1 MRKLPVGILVGAAV
15 AALCACAVGPNYQR
29 PVTPVPPQ
37 FANLGQPGFNGADVE
52 AKFWTLFNDPRLDR
66 LVNDALAANKD
77 LQRARANLRASRA
90 ARRLAGFDL
99 FPTVTAA
106 GSYSHARESRNQL
119 PAFISEERT
128 LDSVDVGFDAFWELD
143 FFGRVRRGI
152 QAARAEE
159 QASAAGL
166 RDAQVTVT
174 AEVARNYFVLRG
186 LQDQLAVA
194 VRNADNQTQTLK
206 VTQARLEAGRGTEL
220 DTARAE
226 AQVKTT
232 LASIPLLESSI
243 ATTIYRLS
251 VLTGRLPDALTA
263 DLQAPEALRDLPSL
277 NAVGDP
283 ATLLRRR
290 PDIRV
295 AERSLAA
302 STARIGVAIG
312 DLFPK
317 VTFTGSIGYNAATFR
332 GIGKSGSDT
341 YSVGPGISW
350 AAFDLGRV
358 GARIKIAHAQADADL
373 AAYEASVLGALEE
386 TEGALI
392 TYGRAQSR
400 RDLLTQAATASER
413 AADLARQR
421 FQGGLTDFVNVLEAE
436 RDALSVQ
443 DSLAQSRTQTATALV
458 AVYKALGGGWVD
470 EPLEAKR

>member
-1 MRKLPVGILVGAAV
+1 MRKLPFGMLAGAA
-15 AALCACAVGPNYQR
+15 AATLCACAVGPNYQR

-37 FANLGQPGFNGADVE
+37 FVNLGQPGFNAGDVE
-52 AKFWTLFNDPRLDR
+52 AKFWTLFNEPKLDR

-77 LQRARANLRASRA
+77 LQRARASLRASRA

-106 GSYSHARESRNQL
+106 GSYTHARESRNQL
-119 PAFISEERT
+119 PAIISEERT

-186 LQDQLAVA
+186 LQEQLAVA
-194 VRNADNQTQTLK
+194 TRNADNQNQTLR

-220 DTARAE
+220 DSARAE
-226 AQVKTT
+226 AQLKTT

-263 DLQAPEALRDLPSL
+263 DLQDAQPLSDLPSL
-277 NAVGDP
+277 NAVSDP

-317 VTFTGSIGYNAATFR
+317 VTFTGSIGYDAATFR

-386 TEGALI
+386 TEGALV

-400 RDLLTQAATASER
+400 RELLTQAASASER

-421 FQGGLTDFVNVLEAE
+421 FRGGLTDFVNVLEAE

>member
-1 MRKLPVGILVGAAV
+1 MRKFPIGVLVGTAA
-15 AALCACAVGPNYQR
+15 ATLCACAVGPNYQR

-52 AKFWTLFNDPRLDR
+52 AKFWTLFNDPKLDK

-106 GSYSHARESRNQL
+106 GSYTHARESRNQL
-119 PAFISEERT
+119 PAFISEDRT

-159 QASAAGL
+159 QASVASL
-166 RDAQVTVT
+166 RDAHVTVT

-186 LQDQLAVA
+186 LQEQLAVA
-194 VRNADNQTQTLK
+194 VRNADNQTQTLR

-220 DTARAE
+220 DSARAE
-226 AQVKTT
+226 AQLKTT
-232 LASIPLLESSI
+232 LASIPLLESST

-251 VLTGRLPDALTA
+251 VLTGRLPDALTTE
-263 DLQAPEALRDLPSL
+263 LQTAEPLGALPSL

-332 GIGKSGSDT
+332 GIGKTGSDT

-373 AAYEASVLGALEE
+373 ATYEASVLGALEE
-386 TEGALI
+386 TEGALV
-392 TYGRAQSR
+392 TYGRGQSR
-400 RDLLTQAATASER
+400 RELLTQAATASER

-443 DSLAQSRTQTATALV
+443 DSLAQSRTQTATSLV

>member
-1 MRKLPVGILVGAAV
+1 MRKRLVVGSAVVGAGL
-15 AALCACAVGPNYQR
+15 LCACAVGPNYQR

-37 FANLGQPGFNGADVE
+37 FANVGQPGFNGADVE
-52 AKFWTLFNDPRLDR
+52 AKFWTVFKDPKLDR

-77 LQRARANLRASRA
+77 LKRARANLRASRA

-106 GSYSHARESRNQL
+106 GTYTHQRESRNQL
-119 PAFISEERT
+119 PAAISQERT
-128 LDSVDVGFDAFWELD
+128 LDDVDVGFDAVWELD

-159 QASAAGL
+159 QAAAAGL

-186 LQDQLAVA
+186 LQEQLAVA
-194 VRNADNQTQTLK
+194 VGNADNQTQTLK
-206 VTQARLEAGRGTEL
+206 LTQVRLEAGRGTEL
-220 DTARAE
+220 DSARAE

-232 LASIPLLESSI
+232 LASIPPLESSI

-251 VLTGRLPDALTA
+251 VLTGRLPDALSSE
-263 DLQAPEALRDLPSL
+263 LQIAQPLQQLPTL
-277 NAVGDP
+277 NAVSDP

-317 VTFTGSIGYNAATFR
+317 VTFTGSIGYDAATFR
-332 GIGKSGSDT
+332 GLGKSGSDT

-350 AAFDLGRV
+350 AALDLGRV
-358 GARIKIAHAQADADL
+358 SARIKIARAQTEADL

-392 TYGRAQSR
+392 TYGRSQSR
-400 RDLLTQAATASER
+400 RELLTQAAAASER
-413 AADLARQR
+413 AAELARQR

-436 RDALSVQ
+436 RDALAVQ
-443 DSLAQSRTQTATALV
+443 DSLAQSHTQTATALV

-470 EPLEAKR
+470 DAEAL

>member
-1 MRKLPVGILVGAAV
+1 MFKRLIATIAV
-15 AALCACAVGPNYQR
+15 VEMALLCACAVGPNYQK

-37 FANLGQPGFNGADVE
+37 FTNVVQPGFNGADVV
-52 AKFWTLFNDPRLDR
+52 AKFWTLFQDPKLDR

-77 LQRARANLRASRA
+77 LKRARANLRASRA

-106 GSYSHARESRNQL
+106 GKYTHQRESRNQL
-119 PAFISEERT
+119 PEFISPDRT
-128 LDSVDVGFDAFWELD
+128 LDDVDVGFDAVWELD
-143 FFGRVRRGI
+143 FFGRVRRGV

-159 QASAAGL
+159 QASVASL

-186 LQDQLAVA
+186 LQEQLAVA
-194 VRNADNQTQTLK
+194 VGNADNQNQTLK
-206 VTQARLEAGRGTEL
+206 LTQVRLEAGRGTEL
-220 DTARAE
+220 DSARAE
-226 AQVKTT
+226 AQLKTT
-232 LASIPLLESSI
+232 LASIPPLESSI

-251 VLTGRLPDALTA
+251 VLTGRLPDALTSE
-263 DLQAPEALRDLPSL
+263 LQTAEPLQPLPSL
-277 NAVGDP
+277 NAVSDP

-317 VTFTGSIGYNAATFR
+317 VTFTGSIGYDAATFR
-332 GIGKSGSDT
+332 GLGKTGSDT

-358 GARIKIAHAQADADL
+358 SARIKIARAQADADL

-436 RDALSVQ
+436 RDALAVQ
-443 DSLAQSRTQTATALV
+443 DSLAQSHTQTATALV
-458 AVYKALGGGWVD
+458 AVYKALGGGWSDAAEDVS
-470 EPLEAKR
+470 R

>member
-1 MRKLPVGILVGAAV
+1 MRKLLAATTLGAAA

-37 FANLGQPGFNGADVE
+37 FTNVGQPGFNGADIE

-66 LVNDALAANKD
+66 LVNDALSANKD

-159 QASAAGL
+159 QASAASL
-166 RDAQVTVT
+166 RDAQVTIT

-194 VRNADNQTQTLK
+194 VRNSDNQAQTLK

-220 DTARAE
+220 DSARAE
-226 AQVKTT
+226 AQLKTT

-251 VLTGRLPDALTA
+251 VLTGRLPDALTT
-263 DLQAPEALRDLPSL
+263 DLQVAEPLRELPAL

-341 YSVGPGISW
+341 YTVGPGISW

-358 GARIKIAHAQADADL
+358 GAQIKIAHAQADADL
-373 AAYEASVLGALEE
+373 AAYESSVLGALEE
-386 TEGALI
+386 TEGALV